1 MFGSK
6 RSVSRSSR
14 TDEDEA
20 VISPIKKFK
29 KREPLDFQELPDFC
43 FEITVDKS
51 GGLGVRFGWTSDQQV
66 VVQKFLAISNGD
78 AGPWK
83 HRSES
88 VWGTS
93 C

>member
-1 MFGSK
+1 
-6 RSVSRSSR
+6 
-14 TDEDEA
+14 

-51 GGLGVRFGWTSDQQV
+51 GGLGVRFGWTNDQQV